1 MKEKKELILLEF
13 IKDYI
18 KDNCYPPTV
27 REMCNAIDVSSTS
40 TISYYLDKLEQNKLI
55 KKSPNKNRA
64 LEVVDIGNNNK
75 DIKKQQPREFNN
87 PNVLAIPVLGNIAAG
102 SPILAIEDCEEYF
115 YTSPNMF
122 RGENLFMLNIR
133 GESMINAGILDG
145 DQVVLRQQSTA
156 NNGDIVAAMIDGCA
170 TLKRFYKENGQFRL
184 QPENDSMEPIFTDNV
199 EILGKMVGLI
209 RKY

>member
-1 MKEKKELILLEF
+1 MKEKKELVLLEF
-13 IKDYI
+13 IKEYI
-18 KDNCYPPTV
+18 RDNCYPPTV

-55 KKSPNKNRA
+55 KKNPNKNRA
-64 LEVVDIGNNNK
+64 LEVVELGSNK
-75 DIKKQQPREFNN
+75 ELSKKQLYNEQST

-102 SPILAIEDCEEYF
+102 SPILAVEDCEEYF

-122 RGENLFMLNIR
+122 RGDNLFMLNIR

-170 TLKRFYKENGQFRL
+170 TLKRFYKENGRFRL
-184 QPENDSMEPIFTDNV
+184 QPENDTMEPIYTDTV

-209 RKY
+209 RKF